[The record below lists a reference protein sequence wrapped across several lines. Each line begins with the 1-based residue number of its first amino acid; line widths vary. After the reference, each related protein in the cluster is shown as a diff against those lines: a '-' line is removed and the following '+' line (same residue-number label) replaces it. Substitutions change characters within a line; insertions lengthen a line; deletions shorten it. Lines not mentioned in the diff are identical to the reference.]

1 MSCSRPPVPRT
12 KHAPSSRRLMLLAGL
27 GLALA
32 GPVGARPD
40 TAPAKLIE
48 WNVSDWPPFFVF
60 QQGQLPVTA
69 QDLGAGAIDGF
80 LRLVIARLPQY
91 QHRFVSMTGARAE
104 VERKAGRGL
113 CSPSSM
119 RTPERLK
126 ERFFTPAMPTLP
138 LQLVLRRERLP
149 VIAGG
154 KASVSLQQ
162 LTRRDDVQGLVMS
175 KRQYGQALAQWVRPA
190 PDSNIRSLVAPR
202 AGNLL
207 AMLAAGRM
215 DYTLE
220 YPMIVEYHQ
229 RQQGRTGDLVTLP
242 IDELG
247 EPPLG
252 YFSCTRNAWG
262 KAVIADIDGAL
273 RQVARLPEARQVY
286 GPWMSEALRAGHQER
301 IDRFFE
307 QRARGGPMIE

>member
-1 MSCSRPPVPRT
+1 M
-12 KHAPSSRRLMLLAGL
+12 APSRRWLCL
-27 GLALA
+27 GLASLA
-32 GPVGARPD
+32 LTLPAGARA
-40 TAPAKLIE
+40 TEAPGKLIE

-60 QQGQLPVTA
+60 QQGQLPQTA
-69 QDLGAGAIDGF
+69 QDLGGGAIDGF
-80 LRLVIARLPQY
+80 LRLVIERMPQY

-113 CSPSSM
+113 CSASSM

-126 ERFFTPAMPTLP
+126 ERYFTPAMPTLP
-138 LQLVLRRERLP
+138 VQLVLRRERLQLL
-149 VIAGG
+149 AGG
-154 KASVSLQQ
+154 KGSVSLQQ
-162 LTRRDDVQGLVMS
+162 LIRRDDVQGLVMS
-175 KRQYGQALAQWVRPA
+175 NRQYGQTLAEWLKPA
-190 PDSNIRSLVAPR
+190 PDSNLRTMVAPR

-207 AMLAAGRM
+207 TMLAAGRM

-220 YPMIVEYHQ
+220 YPMIVEYHL
-229 RQQGRTGDLVTLP
+229 RNRGPELVTLP

-262 KAVIADIDGAL
+262 KVVIADIDTAL
-273 RQVARLPEARQVY
+273 RKVARLPEARQVY
-286 GPWMSEALRAGHQER
+286 SPWMSEALRAAHQER